1 MLINNKPCTLPTSRL
16 TLDLYHLHYKQ
27 LPEVLTIS
35 LLFSYDFLLINT
47 CSLALGFIFLYELKV
62 KVILSL
68 MVYILERNDRSILVK
83 IGILC
88 FAFYI
93 CLQKYLYVLT
103 DSVIY
108 HSTILSKLFYPG
120 SQSFYMI

>member
-47 CSLALGFIFLYELKV
+47 CSLALGFIV

-93 CLQKYLYVLT
+93 CLQKYLNVLT
-103 DSVIY
+103 DPVIC
-108 HSTILSKLFYPG
+108 HSTILSKLFCPG
-120 SQSFYMI
+120 SQRFYVI